1 MADGGCLWQTGRM
14 ESPPGITIE
23 QARDMLRGVKLR
35 CTACRLAV
43 LQHLSSAT
51 APLSH
56 AEVSVALAPRGYDKS
71 TIYRS
76 LVEIAD
82 AGLAT
87 RLELGDHVWRFE
99 LAHEPGAT
107 SHPHFMCT
115 ACGKVECLTGVQVR
129 ITGNKPPRRDV
140 EEVLLKG
147 RCVSC
152 NI

>member
-1 MADGGCLWQTGRM
+1 M
-14 ESPPGITIE
+14 ENEEGITIE
-23 QARDMLRGVKLR
+23 QARDMLRSVKLR

-43 LQHLSSAT
+43 VQHLSLAT

-56 AEVSVALAPRGYDKS
+56 AEVSAAMAPRGYDKS

-76 LVEIAD
+76 LVEIAE

-99 LAHEPGAT
+99 LAHESGDT

-115 ACGKVECLTGVQVR
+115 GCGKVECLNDVQVR
-129 ITGNKPPRRDV
+129 ITARDNKPSQSKFEFD
-140 EEVLLKG
+140 EVLLKG

-152 NI
+152 TS